1 MGIAM
6 KTRTASLAAI
16 ALTAIALGAVSKPAR
31 ADLIV
36 NGGFEFP
43 SIGNVFYQNYG
54 SFTNNPYAG
63 PSFQGWDVTFNN
75 VDIVNPMA
83 GPWNAPAF
91 EGVQILDLV
100 GYGSTGAIEQSFTTT
115 PGQSYLLTFAYG
127 NNPGSGAAAASVT
140 VFGSSSLL
148 SALVFHD
155 TSGNGNLNWNLYS
168 ASFVANSETT
178 TLGFNTTLGGNNG
191 GILLDAVAVSA
202 VPEPATWAMMIF
214 GFAGIALMAYRRSRK
229 SAVATTSL

>member
-1 MGIAM
+1 M

-16 ALTAIALGAVSKPAR
+16 ALTAIALGAANPAR

-43 SIGNVFYQNYG
+43 PIGDVFYQNYG
-54 SFTNNPYAG
+54 TFTNNPYAG
-63 PSFQGWDVTFNN
+63 PSFQGWNITSNN
-75 VDIVNPMA
+75 VDIVNPIV
-83 GPWNAPAF
+83 GWNAPAF
-91 EGVQILDLV
+91 QGAQILDLV
-100 GYGSTGAIEQSFTTT
+100 GYGSTGAISQAFTTT

-127 NNPGSGAAAASVT
+127 NNPGSGPAGASVT

-155 TSGNGNLNWNLYS
+155 TSTNGNLNWNVYS
-168 ASFVANSETT
+168 ASFIANSETT
-178 TLGFNTTLGGNNG
+178 TLAFNTTLGGNNG
-191 GILLDAVAVSA
+191 GVLLDAVAVSA

-229 SAVATTSL
+229 SAALAASL

>member
-1 MGIAM
+1 M
-6 KTRTASLAAI
+6 KTRTASLVAV
-16 ALTAIALGAVSKPAR
+16 ALTAIALGAANPAR

-43 SIGNVFYQNYG
+43 SIGEVFYQNYG
-54 SFTNNPYAG
+54 TFTNNPYAG
-63 PSFQGWDVTFNN
+63 PSFQGWNITTNN
-75 VDIVNPMA
+75 VDIVNPVV
-83 GPWNAPAF
+83 GWNAPAYQ
-91 EGVQILDLV
+91 GVQILDLV
-100 GYGSTGAIEQSFTTT
+100 GYGSTGAIAQSFTTT

-155 TSGNGNLNWNLYS
+155 TSANGNLNWNLYS

-178 TLGFNTTLGGNNG
+178 TLGFNTTLGGSNG

-229 SAVATTSL
+229 MAVPAASL

>member
-1 MGIAM
+1 
-6 KTRTASLAAI
+6 
-16 ALTAIALGAVSKPAR
+16 
-31 ADLIV
+31 
-36 NGGFEFP
+36 
-43 SIGNVFYQNYG
+43 
-54 SFTNNPYAG
+54 
-63 PSFQGWDVTFNN
+63 
-75 VDIVNPMA
+75 
-83 GPWNAPAF
+83 
-91 EGVQILDLV
+91 
-100 GYGSTGAIEQSFTTT
+100 
-115 PGQSYLLTFAYG
+115 
-127 NNPGSGAAAASVT
+127 

-155 TSGNGNLNWNLYS
+155 TSANGNLNWNLYS

-229 SAVATTSL
+229 SSVAAASL